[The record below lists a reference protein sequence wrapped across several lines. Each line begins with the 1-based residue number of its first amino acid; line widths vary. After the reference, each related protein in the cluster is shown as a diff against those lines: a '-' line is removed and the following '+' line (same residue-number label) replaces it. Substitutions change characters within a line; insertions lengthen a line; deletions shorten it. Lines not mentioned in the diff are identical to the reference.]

1 MLKSGDVYILHSMEY
16 MYIYTHTRTHSL
28 LSVLTYAVAWLSIS
42 QANMDLTSNK
52 AKPLFLYYAAH
63 VAHEPYEV
71 PASYES
77 QFAFIDVE
85 DRRVSTS

>member
-1 MLKSGDVYILHSMEY
+1 
-16 MYIYTHTRTHSL
+16 
-28 LSVLTYAVAWLSIS
+28 
-42 QANMDLTSNK
+42 MDLTSNK